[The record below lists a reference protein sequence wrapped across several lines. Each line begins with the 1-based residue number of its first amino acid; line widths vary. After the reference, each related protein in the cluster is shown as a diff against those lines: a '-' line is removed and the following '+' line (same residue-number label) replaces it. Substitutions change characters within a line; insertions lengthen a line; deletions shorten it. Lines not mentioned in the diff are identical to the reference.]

1 MSKKSIKINYI
12 YNVCYQMLLVLTP
25 LLTSPYLARVLGADG
40 VGTSS
45 YIESIS
51 SYFVL
56 FATMGITTFG
66 QREISYVQ
74 EDYDKRTL
82 IFWETKLL
90 NVFTS
95 LIAVLAYLFFARYRQ
110 NWKLYLVI
118 VFNILAVLADISWFF
133 QGIEE
138 FKKIVG
144 RNILFKILNIT
155 YIFVFIKNREDL
167 IWYMLGHS
175 LNLFLCNV
183 SFWTCLYKYVG
194 KPKWTELKPLRHLK
208 VVISLFIPTVAI
220 QIYTVFDKTMI
231 GIITKNAYEN
241 GYYEQAMR
249 IIRII
254 LMVVTSLGTVVI
266 PRIGYHFQKKEI
278 EQVQDLLYKSYRF
291 VWFIGVPLCL
301 GLVGVASNFI
311 PWFLGDG
318 YNEVILL
325 LCVLSF
331 TILAIGIS
339 NVTGI
344 QYLVPTNR
352 QNILTKTVLIGA
364 GINFTLNLLL
374 IPDLK
379 SIGAA
384 IASLIAEIVI
394 TSVQLFY
401 VRKEL
406 SIRKIVVSAFN
417 YVISGSIMLLT
428 ISVIGNGFMSTIL
441 NTVILVICGGIVYF
455 FVLLILRDAFLIGNI
470 QKILQKIVQHVKE
483 V

>member
-1 MSKKSIKINYI
+1 MSKKSIQVNYI
-12 YNVCYQMLLVLTP
+12 YNALYQILLLITP
-25 LLTSPYLARVLGADG
+25 LVTSPYLARVLGADG

-45 YIESIS
+45 YIESIA

-74 EDYDKRTL
+74 ESYEKRTT

-95 LIAVLAYLFFARYRQ
+95 FIAILAYMFFAVCQ
-110 NWKLYLVI
+110 KNWQLYVVI
-118 VFNILAVLADISWFF
+118 VFNLLAVLADVSWFF

-138 FKKIVG
+138 FGKIVG
-144 RNILFKILNIT
+144 RNAFFKILNI
-155 YIFVFIKNREDL
+155 IFIFTFIKSKNDL
-167 IWYMLGHS
+167 VWYMLGHS
-175 LNLFLCNV
+175 VNLFLCNA
-183 SFWTCLYKYVG
+183 SLWTYLPKYIG
-194 KPKWTELKPLRHLK
+194 KPVWSKLKPMRHFK
-208 VVISLFIPTVAI
+208 VVISLFVPTVAI

-231 GIITKNAYEN
+231 GMITKDAFEN

-266 PRIGYHFQKKEI
+266 PRIGFYFQKKEMK
-278 EQVQDLLYKSYRF
+278 QVEALMYQSYRF
-291 VWFIGVPLCL
+291 IWFIGVPLCL
-301 GLVGVASNFI
+301 GLVGVASNFV
-311 PWFLGDG
+311 PWFLGEG
-318 YNEVILL
+318 YDKVIPLL
-325 LCVLSF
+325 HILGF

-364 GINFTLNLLL
+364 GINFVLNLLL
-374 IPDLK
+374 IPSLK

-384 IASLIAEIVI
+384 IASLIAETVI
-394 TSVQLFY
+394 TIVQLFY

-406 SIRKIVVSAFN
+406 SIRKIVFSSLH
-417 YVISGSIMLLT
+417 YVIAGSIMMLT
-428 ISVIGNGFMSTIL
+428 VGIISNKIKSSVP
-441 NTVILVICGGIVYF
+441 NTVILVLIGIMVYF
-455 FVLLILRDAFLIGNI
+455 MSLVALHDEFLIHNM
-470 QKILQKIVQHVKE
+470 QKLICKIGKRDR
-483 V
+483 

>member
-1 MSKKSIKINYI
+1 MSKKSIQVNYI
-12 YNVCYQMLLVLTP
+12 YNALYQILLLITP
-25 LLTSPYLARVLGADG
+25 LVTSPYLARVLGADG

-45 YIESIS
+45 YIESIA

-74 EDYDKRTL
+74 ESYEKRTV

-95 LIAVLAYLFFARYRQ
+95 LIAILAYMFFATRQ
-110 NWKLYLVI
+110 NNWQLYVAI
-118 VFNILAVLADISWFF
+118 VFNLLAVLADISWFF

-138 FKKIVG
+138 FGKIVG
-144 RNILFKILNIT
+144 RNAFFKFLNILF
-155 YIFVFIKNREDL
+155 IFTIIKNKNDL
-167 IWYMLGHS
+167 VWYMLGHS
-175 LNLFLCNV
+175 INLFLCNA
-183 SFWTCLYKYVG
+183 SLWTYLPKYIG
-194 KPKWTELKPLRHLK
+194 KPVWSKLKPMRHFK
-208 VVISLFIPTVAI
+208 VVISLFVPTVAI

-231 GIITKNAYEN
+231 GMITKDAFEN

-266 PRIGYHFQKKEI
+266 PRIGFYFQKKEMK
-278 EQVQDLLYKSYRF
+278 QVEALMYQSYRF
-291 VWFIGVPLCL
+291 IWFIGVPLCL
-301 GLVGVASNFI
+301 GLVGVASNFV
-311 PWFLGDG
+311 PWFLGEG
-318 YNEVILL
+318 YDKVIPLL
-325 LCVLSF
+325 HILGF

-364 GINFTLNLLL
+364 GINFVLNLLL
-374 IPDLK
+374 IPSLK

-384 IASLIAEIVI
+384 IASLIAETVI
-394 TSVQLFY
+394 TIVQLFY
-401 VRKEL
+401 VRKEF
-406 SIRKIVVSAFN
+406 SIRKIVISSLH
-417 YVISGSIMLLT
+417 YVIAGSIMLLT
-428 ISVIGNGFMSTIL
+428 VGIMRNKIKSSVL
-441 NTVILVICGGIVYF
+441 NTVILVLIGIMVYF
-455 FVLLILRDAFLIGNI
+455 MSLVALHDEFLIHNM
-470 QKILQKIVQHVKE
+470 QKLICKIGKRDR
-483 V
+483 

>member
-1 MSKKSIKINYI
+1 MSKKSIQVNYI
-12 YNVCYQMLLVLTP
+12 YNALYQILLLITP
-25 LLTSPYLARVLGADG
+25 LVTSPYLARVLGADG

-45 YIESIS
+45 YIESIA

-74 EDYDKRTL
+74 ESYEKRTT

-95 LIAVLAYLFFARYRQ
+95 LIAILAYMFFSVRQ
-110 NWKLYLVI
+110 NNWQLYVAI
-118 VFNILAVLADISWFF
+118 VFNLLAVLADISWFF

-138 FKKIVG
+138 FGKIVG
-144 RNILFKILNIT
+144 RNAFFKFLNILF
-155 YIFVFIKNREDL
+155 IFTFIKNKNDL
-167 IWYMLGHS
+167 VWYMLGHS
-175 LNLFLCNV
+175 INLFLCNA
-183 SFWTCLYKYVG
+183 SLWTYLPKYIG
-194 KPKWTELKPLRHLK
+194 KPVWSKLKPMRHFK
-208 VVISLFIPTVAI
+208 VVISLFVPTVAI

-231 GIITKNAYEN
+231 GMITKDAFEN

-266 PRIGYHFQKKEI
+266 PRIGFYFQKKEMK
-278 EQVQDLLYKSYRF
+278 QVEALMYQSYRF
-291 VWFIGVPLCL
+291 IWFIGVPLCL
-301 GLVGVASNFI
+301 GLVGVASNFV
-311 PWFLGDG
+311 PWFLGEG
-318 YNEVILL
+318 YDKVIPLL
-325 LCVLSF
+325 HILSF

-364 GINFTLNLLL
+364 GINFVLNLLL
-374 IPDLK
+374 IPPLK

-384 IASLIAEIVI
+384 SASLIAETVI

-406 SIRKIVVSAFN
+406 SIRKIVISSLH
-417 YVISGSIMLLT
+417 YVIAGSIMLLT
-428 ISVIGNGFMSTIL
+428 VGFISNRIMSSIL
-441 NTVILVICGGIVYF
+441 NTVILVLIGIMVYF
-455 FVLLILRDAFLIGNI
+455 ISIVALRDEFLIHNMQKLICNI
-470 QKILQKIVQHVKE
+470 GKRDR
-483 V
+483 

>member
-1 MSKKSIKINYI
+1 MSKKSIQVNYI
-12 YNVCYQMLLVLTP
+12 YNALYQILLLITP
-25 LLTSPYLARVLGADG
+25 LVTSPYLARVLGADG

-45 YIESIS
+45 YIESIA

-74 EDYDKRTL
+74 ESYEKRTT

-95 LIAVLAYLFFARYRQ
+95 LIAILAYMFFSVRQ
-110 NWKLYLVI
+110 NNWQLYVAI
-118 VFNILAVLADISWFF
+118 VFNLLAVLADISWFF

-138 FKKIVG
+138 FGKIVG
-144 RNILFKILNIT
+144 RNAFFKFLNILF
-155 YIFVFIKNREDL
+155 IFTFIKNKNDL
-167 IWYMLGHS
+167 VWYMLGHS
-175 LNLFLCNV
+175 INLFLCNA
-183 SFWTCLYKYVG
+183 SLWTYLPKYIG
-194 KPKWTELKPLRHLK
+194 KPVWSKLKPMRHFK
-208 VVISLFIPTVAI
+208 VVISLFVPTVAI

-231 GIITKNAYEN
+231 GMITKDAFEN

-266 PRIGYHFQKKEI
+266 PRIGFYFQKKEMK
-278 EQVQDLLYKSYRF
+278 QVEALMYQSYRF
-291 VWFIGVPLCL
+291 IWFIGVPLCL
-301 GLVGVASNFI
+301 GLVGVASNFV
-311 PWFLGDG
+311 PWFLGEG
-318 YNEVILL
+318 YDKVIPLL
-325 LCVLSF
+325 HILSF

-364 GINFTLNLLL
+364 GINFVLNLLL
-374 IPDLK
+374 IPPLK

-384 IASLIAEIVI
+384 SASLIAETVI

-406 SIRKIVVSAFN
+406 SIRKIVISSLH
-417 YVISGSIMLLT
+417 YVIAGSIMLLT
-428 ISVIGNGFMSTIL
+428 VGFISNRIMSSIL
-441 NTVILVICGGIVYF
+441 NTVILVLIGIMVYF
-455 FVLLILRDAFLIGNI
+455 ISLVALRDEFLIHNMQKLICNI
-470 QKILQKIVQHVKE
+470 GKRDR
-483 V
+483 